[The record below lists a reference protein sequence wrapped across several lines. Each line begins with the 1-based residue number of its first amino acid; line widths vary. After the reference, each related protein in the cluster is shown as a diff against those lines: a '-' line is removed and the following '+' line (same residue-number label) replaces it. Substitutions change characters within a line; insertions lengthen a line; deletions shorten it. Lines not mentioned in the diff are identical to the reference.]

1 MYLILSCLCLH
12 NVQHHEEFTNLGYS
26 FSFLTFA
33 TAPEYYPTSLHED
46 VAARFSDLASPLDSK
61 ESSYSSTDDYDD
73 NDSDDE
79 EEEEEDDHHYQRR
92 RNDKYSLMKEEND
105 DNELS
110 SIPLPPPSSPYEV
123 ASAEGMQG

>member
-1 MYLILSCLCLH
+1 MFLH
-12 NVQHHEEFTNLGYS
+12 NVRHHEEFTNLGYS

-46 VAARFSDLASPLDSK
+46 VTARFSDLDRK

-79 EEEEEDDHHYQRR
+79 EEEEDDEHHYQRR
-92 RNDKYSLMKEEND
+92 RNDKYSLVKEDDD

-110 SIPLPPPSSPYEV
+110 SIPLPPPSSPYQV
-123 ASAEGMQG
+123 ASAEQMEG